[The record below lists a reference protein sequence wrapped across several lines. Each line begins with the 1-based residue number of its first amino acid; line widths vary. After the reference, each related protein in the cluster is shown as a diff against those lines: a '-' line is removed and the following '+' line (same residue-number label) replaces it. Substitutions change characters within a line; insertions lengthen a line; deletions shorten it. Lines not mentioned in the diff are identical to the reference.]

1 MKRIISLVL
10 IVLLLSVV
18 PFTASAK
25 SVTYAPYKAY
35 EYNEYKESNAA
46 PVGYLPDKIYGSKEL
61 GLQIALDSPS
71 DMVYSDGSLYILD
84 SGNGR
89 IVELDS
95 KSFQLT
101 KIYEN
106 FVTEGGEE
114 KEIVGAQGMAL
125 DVDSKHFYIANT
137 EECEV
142 LKIDK
147 NGVVVQ
153 TITRPDSALLD
164 TKAQF
169 LVTKVVVDKKNR
181 LYALAKSINLGAF
194 VFDENG
200 EFMHFFGSNPIVAT
214 AEVIKDYL
222 LKQFM
227 TKEQRKGLQRITPT
241 IFNNFD
247 VDEYGFLYT
256 VTTNTASSA
265 QKGMVRRL
273 NYTGSDILAEDVVFG
288 DLEWDRQYATASKTT
303 TFCDVEIDA
312 DGYVNLLD
320 EGRGRVFQY
329 TTDGK
334 LIAEFGSYSNQKGG
348 FEKVSALETVGS
360 DVLVLDSAKNRITV
374 FKATEYGAKLRKAFS
389 MMGSTDTEQTYEL
402 WLDLLKMNTNSQYPY
417 YGIGMVLD
425 ARGEYKEAME
435 YFKLAGAHEEYSKAL
450 REYRQEFISK
460 NALLI
465 VAVVI
470 LIIAIIVVV
479 ARFIKKKSVLVEG
492 TAFTALESKYLF
504 PLYTCMHPAD
514 GFDQFKTRKIASYR
528 LSAILVAAWFFL
540 TTAKFFYTGY
550 SFNLNRATDYEFFMT
565 LFLTVGI
572 FVLFVV
578 ANWSVCTIMN
588 GKGTLKDI
596 TATCAYALIP
606 YLISIL
612 INTLLSN
619 VLTVEEA
626 AFLGIFTTMGLV
638 WTIVLLLVGLE
649 SIHQYSFWGTIGSVL
664 LTIVGMLII
673 CFIAVLFYTLVQQAV
688 AFIQSLITEISLR

>member
-1 MKRIISLVL
+1 MKRI
-10 IVLLLSVV
+10 LSVALIILILSV
-18 PFTASAK
+18 FPFTATAK
-25 SVTYAPYKAY
+25 SITYAPYKGY
-35 EYNEYKESNAA
+35 EYNEYNESNAA
-46 PVGYLPDKIYGSKEL
+46 PVGYLPDKVYDSNTL
-61 GLQIALDSPS
+61 NLDISLDTPS
-71 DMVYSDGSLYILD
+71 DMVYDNGLLYILD

-89 IVELDS
+89 IVELDANTL
-95 KSFQLT
+95 KLK
-101 KIYEN
+101 KIYES
-106 FVTEGGEE
+106 FKTEGGEE
-114 KEIVGAQGMAL
+114 KDIVGAQGMAL
-125 DVDSKHFYIANT
+125 DVGSKHFYIANT

-142 LKIDK
+142 LKVDK
-147 NGVVVQ
+147 NGVVTQV
-153 TITRPDSALLD
+153 ITRPDSALLD
-164 TKAQF
+164 TNAQF
-169 LVTKVVVDKKNR
+169 LVTKVAVDKKNR
-181 LYALAKSINLGAF
+181 VYALAKSINLGAF

-214 AEVIKDYL
+214 AEIIKDYL

-256 VTTNTASSA
+256 VTTNTSTSA

-273 NYTGSDILAEDVVFG
+273 NYTGSDILAEDIVFG
-288 DLEWDRQYATASKTT
+288 DVEWDRQFATDSKTT
-303 TFCDVEIDA
+303 TFCDVEIDS
-312 DGYVNLLD
+312 DGYINLLD
-320 EGRGRVFQY
+320 EGRGKVFQY

-334 LIAEFGSYSNQKGG
+334 LIAEFGSYSDQKGG
-348 FEKVSALETVGS
+348 FEKVAAIETVGS
-360 DVLVLDSAKNRITV
+360 DVFVLDSAKNSITV
-374 FKATEYGAKLRKAFS
+374 FKATEYGTKLRKAFS

-417 YGIGMVLD
+417 YGIGIVLD
-425 ARGEYKEAME
+425 ARGEYKDAME
-435 YFKLAGAHEEYSKAL
+435 YFKLAGAHEEYSKSL
-450 REYRQEFISK
+450 REYRQEFIAE

-465 VAVVI
+465 VAVAVLIVAVI
-470 LIIAIIVVV
+470 VLI
-479 ARFIKKKSVLVEG
+479 ARFIKKKSVLVDG

-514 GFDQFKTRKIASYR
+514 GFDQFKTRKIASIR
-528 LSAILVAAWFFL
+528 LSAIIVVAWFFL
-540 TTAKFFYTGY
+540 STAKFFYTGY
-550 SFNLNRATDYEFFMT
+550 AFNMKRPTDYDFFMT

-572 FVLFVV
+572 FLLFIV

-588 GKGTLKDI
+588 GKGSLKDI

-619 VLTVEEA
+619 VLTIEES
-626 AFLGIFTTMGLV
+626 AFLGIFTAIGLI
-638 WTIVLLLVGLE
+638 WTVALLFIGLQ
-649 SIHQYSFWGTIGSVL
+649 SIHQYSFWGTVGSVL

-688 AFIQSLITEISLR
+688 AFIQSLITELSLR

>member
-1 MKRIISLVL
+1 MKRILTFILILVM
-10 IVLLLSVV
+10 LSSI
-18 PFTASAK
+18 PFAASAK
-25 SVTYAPYKAY
+25 SVTYAPYKGY
-35 EYNEYKESNAA
+35 EYNEYNESNAS
-46 PVGYLPDKIYGSKEL
+46 PVGYLPKQVYDYKAL
-61 GLQIALDSPS
+61 GLEVKLDSPS
-71 DMVYSDGSLYILD
+71 DMVLSDGSLYILD

-95 KSFQLT
+95 QSLQL
-101 KIYEN
+101 KNIYEN

-114 KEIVGAQGMAL
+114 KSIVGAQGMAL
-125 DVDSKHFYIANT
+125 DVGSNHFYIANT

-142 LKIDK
+142 LKADK
-147 NGVVVQ
+147 NGVVTQV
-153 TITRPDSALLD
+153 ITRPDSALLD
-164 TKAQF
+164 TDAQF

-181 LYALAKSINLGAF
+181 VYALAKSINLGAF

-227 TKEQRKGLQRITPT
+227 TKEQRKGLQRITPA

-256 VTTNTASSA
+256 VTANTKTSA
-265 QKGMVRRL
+265 QEGMVRRL
-273 NYTGSDILAEDVVFG
+273 NYTGSDILADGIIFG
-288 DLEWDRQYATASKTT
+288 DVEWDRQYATASLTT
-303 TFCDVEIDA
+303 SFCDVEIDS

-348 FEKVSALETVGS
+348 FEKVSAIETIGS
-360 DVLVLDSAKNRITV
+360 DVLVLDSAKNTLTV
-374 FKATEYGAKLRKAFS
+374 FGATEYGIKLRKAFS

-402 WLDLLKMNTNSQYPY
+402 WVDLLKMNTNSQYPY

-435 YFKLAGAHEEYSKAL
+435 YFKLAGAHKEYSKSL
-450 REYRQEFISK
+450 REYRQEYIMH
-460 NALLI
+460 NAFLI
-465 VAVVI
+465 ALVAVVI
-470 LIIAIIVVV
+470 VAIIVLI
-479 ARFIKKKSVLVEG
+479 AKFIKKKSVLVNG

-514 GFDQFKTRKIASYR
+514 GFDQFKTRKIASLR
-528 LSAILVAAWFFL
+528 LSAIIVAAWFFL

-550 SFNLNRATDYEFFMT
+550 SFNTNRATDYDFFMT
-565 LFLTVGI
+565 LFLTIGV

-588 GKGTLKDI
+588 GKGTIKDI

-619 VLTVEEA
+619 VLTIEES
-626 AFLGIFTTMGLV
+626 AFLGIFTTIGLV
-638 WTIVLLLVGLE
+638 WTLVLLFVGLQ
-649 SIHQYSFWGTIGSVL
+649 SIHQYSFSATVGSVL

-688 AFIQSLITEISLR
+688 AFIQSIVTELSLR